1 MNPEIEQAITELTK
15 LFPDSEVQASADGQG
30 GAHVRVAP
38 LRFGE
43 QYTLKSGWVVFHI
56 LHTYPH
62 ADIYGHYLPPAFTR
76 SDGRPLGEGFHLNR
90 EFTLGPFSGNST
102 FVSRKS
108 NRWDASRDTA
118 AVKLQMV
125 LDWIRN
131 RS

>member
-1 MNPEIEQAITELTK
+1 MNPEVEQAISELKK
-15 LFPDSEVQASADGQG
+15 LFPSSDVQASPDGQG
-30 GAHVRVAP
+30 GAHVQVAP
-38 LRFGE
+38 LCFGE
-43 QYTLKSGWVVFHI
+43 QYTLKSGWVAFHI

-62 ADIYGHYLPPAFTR
+62 ADIYGHHLPPEFMR
-76 SDGRPLGEGFHLNR
+76 SDHRPLGEGFHLNR
-90 EFTLGPFSGNST
+90 QFALGPFTGNST

-131 RS
+131 HS